1 MEIRLINA
9 DYRNKETSP
18 CRAETAKKTVFF
30 SQNNQ
35 KYLQTPGAPT
45 PEPAAGKPARNK
57 EQNSLGRS
65 AGGLCL

>member
-1 MEIRLINA
+1 MPTTGTRKQVLA
-9 DYRNKETSP
+9 VQKQR
-18 CRAETAKKTVFF
+18 KKTVFF

-35 KYLQTPGAPT
+35 KNLQTPGAPT